1 MSCLTVES
9 PGYPDVSFATHTCIT
24 STLEMEKQNENMH
37 ETQDEISSENPST
50 SKLFCCDV
58 CGKDF
63 ILKSYLQVHMKMHK
77 EERPYK
83 CEVCH
88 KAFKQMAALA
98 RHNRIHTDTSEH
110 IQGKD
115 HLFVRYVG
123 KHLWKISIYV
133 DMCCECTQKSV
144 HMSVRLV
151 GLGLQRRGL

>member
-1 MSCLTVES
+1 
-9 PGYPDVSFATHTCIT
+9 
-24 STLEMEKQNENMH
+24 MH

-98 RHNRIHTDTSEH
+98 RHNRIHTGEMLYKCDYCQKEFLMINQVFKDTSEH

-115 HLFVRYVG
+115 HLFVRCVG